1 MSLAPF
7 LHRVVAR
14 ENLSA
19 EDAYRAMQLLLEG
32 RAGTAEIAGFLIAL
46 RMKGETAAELAGFA
60 RSLREHMIVVEAG
73 VEVADNCG
81 TGGDASGTF
90 NISTTAAF
98 VMAGAG
104 AHVAKH
110 GNRSISSAAGAADV
124 LEALGVRI
132 TASADEA
139 AALLREVGIAF
150 LFAPAFHPAMK
161 HVQPVRREL
170 RIRTVFNL
178 LGPLANPA
186 RARAQVIG
194 APSPDAAQVMAG
206 ALQELGTRRSFVVH
220 GAGGLDEISTLGP
233 TEVYE
238 VTASGIAQ
246 YVWRPEDFGVPR
258 ATLVSL
264 QGGGAAENASILR
277 AVLQGQPGPQRDIV
291 LVNAAAGLMAAG
303 LAADKREAM
312 AAAARSIDQGL
323 AFAKLEMLRQRLPA

>member
-1 MSLAPF
+1 MSLLPF
-7 LHRVVAR
+7 LNRVMAR
-14 ENLSA
+14 ENLSV
-19 EDAYRAMQLLLEG
+19 EDAFQAMQLLLEG
-32 RAGTAEIAGFLIAL
+32 QAGTAEIAAFLVAL
-46 RMKGETAAELAGFA
+46 RMKGETPAELAGFA
-60 RSLREHMIVVEAG
+60 RSLREHMITVEAG

-124 LEALGVRI
+124 LEALGIRV
-132 TASADEA
+132 TASAEEA
-139 AALLREVGIAF
+139 GKLIREVGIAF

-170 RIRTVFNL
+170 KIRTVFNF

-186 RARAQVIG
+186 RAKAQVIG
-194 APSPDAAQVMAG
+194 APSPEAVLVLAH
-206 ALQELGTRRSFVVH
+206 ALRELGTRRSFVVH

-233 TEVYE
+233 TEVHE
-238 VTASGIAQ
+238 VTASGLARH
-246 YVWRPEDFGVPR
+246 VWQPEDFGVPR
-258 ATLVSL
+258 TTLESL
-264 QGGGAAENASILR
+264 QGGGAAYNASILR
-277 AVLQGQPGPQRDIV
+277 DVLQGQKGPKRDIV

-303 LAADKREAM
+303 LAADKHEAM
-312 AAAARSIDQGL
+312 AAAARSIDWGVAL
-323 AFAKLEMLRQRLPA
+323 AKLELLRQRLPA

>member
-1 MSLAPF
+1 MSLVPF
-7 LHRVVAR
+7 LRRVVEH

-19 EDAYRAMQLLLEG
+19 EDAFQAMQLLLEG
-32 RAGTAEIAGFLIAL
+32 RAGTAEIAGFLVAL

-60 RSLREHMIVVEAG
+60 RSLREHMIVVDAG

-81 TGGDASGTF
+81 TGGDASSTF
-90 NISTTAAF
+90 NISTAAAF

-104 AHVAKH
+104 VHVAKH

-132 TASADEA
+132 TASAEEA

-170 RIRTVFNL
+170 KLRTVFNF

-186 RARAQVIG
+186 RAKVQVIG
-194 APSPDAAQVMAG
+194 APSPEAAHLIAH
-206 ALQELGTRRSFVVH
+206 ALRELGTRRSFVVH
-220 GAGGLDEISTLGP
+220 GAGGLDEVSTLGP
-233 TEVYE
+233 TEVHE
-238 VTASGIAQ
+238 VTPSG
-246 YVWRPEDFGVPR
+246 VTRHLWEPEDFGVPR
-258 ATLVSL
+258 TTLDSL
-264 QGGGAAENASILR
+264 KGGDAAANASILR
-277 AVLQGQPGPQRDIV
+277 EVLQGQPGPKRDIV

-303 LAADKREAM
+303 LAGDKHEAM
-312 AAAARSIDQGL
+312 AAAARSVDWGVAL
-323 AFAKLEMLRQRLPA
+323 AKLELLRHRLPA